1 MNVSV
6 DDIKKLRELTGVGL
20 TDAKKALVE
29 TDGDFDKA
37 LEAMRKKGLTKAEKK
52 GDREAREGLI
62 EGYVH
67 SGRIGVVV
75 EVNCET
81 DFVARLDDF
90 KTLAHEIAMQI
101 AAMSPKYVSEAD
113 IPAEEMERVRTE
125 LMASEALASKPE
137 EMREKIVEGQLKKH
151 FVEQVLMSQAYILD
165 DSKTVEQHIKEAIA
179 KLGENIVVRQFRRIE
194 LGVNE
199 DKIIL

>member
-1 MNVSV
+1 MGVSV

-29 TDGDFDKA
+29 ADGDFDKA
-37 LEAMRKKGLTKAEKK
+37 LEEMRKKGLTKAEKK

-62 EGYVH
+62 ESYVH
-67 SGRIGVVV
+67 SGRIGVIV

-101 AAMSPKYVSEAD
+101 AAMNPKYASTED
-113 IPAEEMERVRTE
+113 IPAEEMERVKAE

-137 EMREKIVEGQLKKH
+137 EMREKIVAGQLKKH

-165 DSKTVEQHIKEAIA
+165 DSKTVEQHVKEAIA
-179 KLGENIVVRQFRRIE
+179 KLGENIVVRQFKRIE
-194 LGVNE
+194 LGVSE
-199 DKIIL
+199 

>member
-75 EVNCET
+75 DVNCET
-81 DFVARLDDF
+81 AFVARLDDF

-113 IPAEEMERVRTE
+113 IPAEEMERVKAE

-151 FVEQVLMSQAYILD
+151 FVEQVLMNQAYILD
-165 DSKTVEQHIKEAIA
+165 DSKTVEQHVKEAIA

-194 LGVNE
+194 LGVSE
-199 DKIIL
+199 

>member
-1 MNVSV
+1 MGVSV

-62 EGYVH
+62 ESYVH